1 VEATILSDSAPPA
14 ADDWRQD
21 ATLRQGPIGQDKPFS
36 PFWVTTAAPAGF
48 TVDLPLDASAGNSA
62 LEGTLPDGAGV
73 HAKDTAGADRD
84 GGGGALSHPGA
95 AGAATDH
102 AGDAALAGPDPAV
115 LAREREAG
123 FEAGRAAARAE
134 LRTEMETQ
142 RRELAALIASAEQ
155 AVADPRQFFAPMERL
170 AVHLAEQLVRGELSL
185 SGRAIRRL
193 VENSLME
200 LDQRAL
206 KVRVKLHPAD
216 MDKFCA
222 LPGELGE
229 SIELVRDPALGRGSV
244 KIEMT
249 DGAIDDLIEHRLDA
263 ICASLLG
270 EGAELRSPRP
280 RGREST
286 FEPAK
291 VVADLDGVL
300 SHDFDKSGRGA
311 DLHDGATAFDAD
323 VDPDVDAALDG
334 DGGSYAHGL
343 GQRGG
348 FVA

>member
-1 VEATILSDSAPPA
+1 MSDSAPPA

-21 ATLRQGPIGQDKPFS
+21 ATLRHAPIGQDKPFS

-48 TVDLPLDASAGNSA
+48 TVDLPLDAITGNSA
-62 LEGTLPDGAGV
+62 LEGTLPGGAGV
-73 HAKDTAGADRD
+73 HAQDRAAAGADRD

-142 RRELAALIASAEQ
+142 RSELAALIASAEQ

-170 AVHLAEQLVRGELSL
+170 AIHLAEQLVRGELSL

-300 SHDFDKSGRGA
+300 SHDFDKSGHGA
-311 DLHDGATAFDAD
+311 DLHDVASAFDAD
-323 VDPDVDAALDG
+323 VDPDADAALDG

>member
-1 VEATILSDSAPPA
+1 MSDAAPPA
-14 ADDWRQD
+14 PDDWRQD
-21 ATLRQGPIGQDKPFS
+21 ATLRHAPIGQDKPFS
-36 PFWVTTAAPAGF
+36 PFWVTSAAPARF
-48 TVDLPLDASAGNSA
+48 AIDLPLDTVSGNAA
-62 LEGTLPDGAGV
+62 LEGTLSDGAGV
-73 HAKDTAGADRD
+73 HAKDTAVAGADRD
-84 GGGGALSHPGA
+84 EGGGAVLYPGA
-95 AGAATDH
+95 AATNEAATDH
-102 AGDAALAGPDPAV
+102 AGDAALAGLDPAV

-286 FEPAK
+286 FEAAK
-291 VVADLDGVL
+291 VFEDLDGVL
-300 SHDFDKSGRGA
+300 SDDFEKSGRGA
-311 DLHDGATAFDAD
+311 DLHDVAPAFDAD
-323 VDPDVDAALDG
+323 VDPDADAALDG
-334 DGGSYAHGL
+334 DGGSHAHGL

>member
-1 VEATILSDSAPPA
+1 MSDSAPPA

-36 PFWVTTAAPAGF
+36 PFWVTTGAPAGF
-48 TVDLPLDASAGNSA
+48 TVDLPLDAFAGNSA
-62 LEGTLPDGAGV
+62 LEGKLPDGAGV
-73 HAKDTAGADRD
+73 HGKDTGAGVDRD
-84 GGGGALSHPGA
+84 GGGGALSHQGA
-95 AGAATDH
+95 AATNGAATDQ
-102 AGDAALAGPDPAV
+102 AGDAGLAGLDPAA

-142 RRELAALIASAEQ
+142 RSELAALIASAEQ

-291 VVADLDGVL
+291 AFEDLNGAL
-300 SHDFDKSGRGA
+300 SHDSVKSGHGA
-311 DLHDGATAFDAD
+311 DSHEVASAFDAD
-323 VDPDVDAALDG
+323 VDLDAEAALDG
-334 DGGSYAHGL
+334 DGGSYAHGV
-343 GQRGG
+343 GQGAG